1 MMDPV
6 TLGMAKAATTK
17 ALNSPV
23 QRIDRTQPAPL
34 IASNCWAAGTVS
46 AVGGATGTSRTPHV
60 AVVDC
65 CDLRLVY
72 GNSYI
77 NGSFIETDGANPITI
92 KASVEVNGTI
102 FRVTFGGL
110 QSGVVDPGGRLVSD
124 PLGIEIPQGTKF
136 YVRTFINSAAAPQ
149 SNYANYGNSGGGG
162 WTPTTDLTAPGSG
175 VVGQAAAYLFSVRA
189 VLGTPTTRNLPTVA
203 IVGDSISAGTND
215 FGDGGRASNFT
226 GYSDNGLPAGG
237 YIVRGLAAKYGWINI
252 GVPSDTAQSFVALG
266 GHYRRISYL
275 SGCTDAIVEYGIND
289 VGAGRT
295 FAQVQADLLT
305 AWGLLT
311 RRGMKIRQTTL
322 VAKTTSTDLWTT
334 TAGQTPY
341 AQEAVRVAIN
351 DWIRTKPAPLVGY
364 IEAADLSET
373 ARNSGLWK
381 PAQRFVTD
389 AASNVSG
396 TTVTSATANFTAAD
410 VGRTILLAGAGTAG
424 GTYATTITAVTDAST
439 AVMTYNPTTTVT
451 GARLAIG
458 VYTTDGVHPSATGAK
473 AIAAAVDAV
482 VL

>member
-1 MMDPV
+1 MDVV
-6 TLGMAKAATTK
+6 TLGAAKAATK
-17 ALNSPV
+17 KLLASPL

-46 AVGGATGTSRTPHV
+46 AATGAVGTSRTPHV
-60 AVVDC
+60 AAVDC

-77 NGSFIETDGANPITI
+77 NGSFIETDGANAVPI
-92 KASVEVNGTI
+92 KASVEVNGVI
-102 FRVTFGGL
+102 YRVTFGGL
-110 QSGVVDPGGRLVSD
+110 QTGTVDPGGKLVSD
-124 PLGIEIPQGTKF
+124 PLGIEIAQGTKF
-136 YVRTFINSAAAPQ
+136 YVRTFINAAAAPQ
-149 SNYANYGNSGGGG
+149 ANYAVYGNSGGGG
-162 WTPTTDLTAPGSG
+162 WTATTDLTAPGSG
-175 VVGQAAAYLFSVRA
+175 TVWESAAYIFAPRA

-226 GYSDNGLPAGG
+226 GYSDTGLPAGG
-237 YIVRGLAAKYGWINI
+237 YIVRGLAAKYGWINV
-252 GVPSDTAQSFVALG
+252 GVPSDTAQNFIALG
-266 GHYRRISYL
+266 GHYRRIAHL

-295 FAQVQADLLT
+295 FAQVQADLL
-305 AWGLLT
+305 AVWALLI
-311 RRGMKIRQTTL
+311 RRGMKVRQTTL
-322 VAKTTSTDLWTT
+322 VAKASSTDLWTT
-334 TAGQTPY
+334 TGGQTPY
-341 AQEAVRVAIN
+341 AQESVRVAIN
-351 DWIRTKPAPLVGY
+351 EWIRTTPAPLVGY

-389 AASNVSG
+389 AASDVSG

-410 VGRTILLAGAGTAG
+410 VGRSILLAGAGSAG
-424 GTYATTITAVTDAST
+424 AAYATTITAVTNSTT
-439 AVMTYNPTTTVT
+439 AVMTYNPVTTVS

-458 VYTTDGVHPSATGAK
+458 VYTTDGVHPSGTGAK
-473 AIAAAVDAV
+473 AIAAAVNAV
-482 VL
+482 TF